1 MTSVKVIKWVQH
13 EREGMRECEERE
25 RGEWSVEN
33 VTEAKKLWRPQKHEK
48 AKEIQTKVQQLLR
61 STLLQHFLCVLRP
74 QTPTLPSPLCWPC
87 LAASPDYPKL
97 SLSRTSLC
105 LSLDRH
111 TITYAGNIRQGNKS
125 ANSCHDKK
133 RANIQFHLELNVL
146 YSISFGRVLIHQAI
160 NANVGNLKTFK
171 PLFISLV
178 ANRICRKLNE

>member
-1 MTSVKVIKWVQH
+1 MFMSTRVYDKRKSYKV
-13 EREGMRECEERE
+13 GSTRE
-25 RGEWSVEN
+25 RGWENVEGGGEWSVEN

-87 LAASPDYPKL
+87 PAANPDYPKL

-111 TITYAGNIRQGNKS
+111 TITYAGNIRQANKS

-133 RANIQFHLELNVL
+133 KEQTFS
-146 YSISFGRVLIHQAI
+146 SIW
-160 NANVGNLKTFK
+160 N
-171 PLFISLV
+171 
-178 ANRICRKLNE
+178 